1 MLQRTYFIKQTRTRL
16 WTFRK
21 SGPST
26 KIHILDKSEGPDFK
40 YDNRFLKF
48 QPENTQSIC
57 GRNFRHFYSFMK
69 RSYQKNSRTLISIMK
84 LVFSYSSPKIPK
96 SDSFSPKFNYFHFC
110 TKLYNKMNSRALIL
124 RMTIVFQSCA
134 PKHLHQV
141 FLAQI

>member
-21 SGPST
+21 SGSST

-110 TKLYNKMNSRALIL
+110 TKLYNKMNSRTLIL
-124 RMTIVFQSCA
+124 HVTIVFKIA
-134 PKHLHQV
+134 
-141 FLAQI
+141 AQNTNIRSFWSQI